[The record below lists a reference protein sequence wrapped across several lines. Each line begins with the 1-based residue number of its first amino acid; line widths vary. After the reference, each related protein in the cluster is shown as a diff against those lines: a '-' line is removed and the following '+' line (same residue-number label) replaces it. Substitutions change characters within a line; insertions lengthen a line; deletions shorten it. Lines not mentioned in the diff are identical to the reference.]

1 MTKNAYLQNKGFTL
15 VEILVSLSLLSVV
28 VLVCVGALLALVGAD
43 KKAQSIQA
51 VMNDLNITI
60 DSMARNMRE
69 GTGYDCGGTALT
81 VADCSNGDTI
91 ISFVPYGADPT
102 LQNKRWVY
110 QYIPVSGATGGY
122 INRSKDGGAT
132 FVRLTSPDV
141 TLTGV
146 IFYVIGTNTT
156 DNVQPRITIVLKGTG
171 GAGSDARTSSTFH
184 VEAGA
189 VQRELDL

>member
-1 MTKNAYLQNKGFTL
+1 MKKILPIDNKGFTL

-28 VLVCVGALLALVGAD
+28 VLICVGALLALVGAD

-69 GTGYDCGGTALT
+69 GTGYDCGGISIT
-81 VADCSNGDTI
+81 VADCTDGNTV

-102 LQNKRWVY
+102 IQNKRWVY
-110 QYIPVSGATGGY
+110 QFVPASGSVGGY

-141 TLTGV
+141 TLTSV
-146 IFYVIGTNTT
+146 AFYVVGTNTT
-156 DNVQPRITIVLKGTG
+156 DNIQPRITIVLKGTG
-171 GAGSDARTSSTFH
+171 GAGSDARTSSVFH